1 MMKERRQKSKI
12 HCLPD
17 ELLYEI
23 GALLDDADLCKTEL
37 TSRRLHDVL
46 SKPSATVPG
55 KLIRSTCS
63 SSVERLPDNSGR
75 LLRLS

>member
-55 KLIRSTCS
+55 KHSLDLFQFDRETTGQFRS
-63 SSVERLPDNSGR
+63 PAQA
-75 LLRLS
+75 